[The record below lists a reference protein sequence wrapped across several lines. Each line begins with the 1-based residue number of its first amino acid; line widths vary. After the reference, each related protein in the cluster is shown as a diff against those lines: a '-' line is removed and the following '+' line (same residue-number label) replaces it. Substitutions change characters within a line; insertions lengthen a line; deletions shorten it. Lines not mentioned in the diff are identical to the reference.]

1 MTLLPCPQ
9 YPGVVQDALADVGDG
24 PHHFPHNSSMSSVET
39 VPPPAPALG
48 VWILKVYIR
57 LSLSFLS
64 ADNLYYLKLCL
75 DADGVGEA
83 VHGAPGH
90 GTRVLQ
96 VNALQSLGILL

>member
-9 YPGVVQDALADVGDG
+9 YPSVVQDTLTDVSDG
-24 PHHFPHNSSMSSVET
+24 PHHIPHNSSMSSVET